1 MFFRFKDRT
10 SLCLISFFQAFS
22 LALYCSLVAIMFW
35 KGNNLFGN
43 DSNYWGP
50 VLFLI
55 IFATS
60 ALISALLVLG
70 YPLYLIW
77 QKKQIGKALRLIG
90 YTTCWLI
97 GFVLL
102 GILLAII
109 F

>member
-1 MFFRFKDRT
+1 MFFRSKDKT
-10 SLCLISFFQAFS
+10 SLCLISFFQALG
-22 LALYCSLVAIMFW
+22 LALYCSLVAILFW

-43 DSNYWGP
+43 DPNYWGP

-55 IFATS
+55 IFTTS

-70 YPLYLIW
+70 YPIYLIW
-77 QKKQIGKALRLIG
+77 QKKQIQKALRLVA
-90 YTTCWLI
+90 YTAAWLT

-102 GILLAII
+102 GILLIII